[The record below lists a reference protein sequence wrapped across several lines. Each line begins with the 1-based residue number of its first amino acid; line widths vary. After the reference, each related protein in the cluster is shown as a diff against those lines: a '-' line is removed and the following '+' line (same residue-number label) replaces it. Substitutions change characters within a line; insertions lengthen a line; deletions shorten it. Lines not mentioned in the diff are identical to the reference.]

1 MKKKRTVEVDL
12 QSHMVDIS
20 SVGEPNEEKDFGN
33 TLGKGAEDLF
43 NRNET
48 CEENKKRKKISP
60 AKERLAKELISTHTL
75 DKADSAHQSNRSR

>member
-12 QSHMVDIS
+12 QSHIVDA
-20 SVGEPNEEKDFGN
+20 SVGEHNEEKDFGN
-33 TLGKGAEDLF
+33 TLGKGAEELF

-60 AKERLAKELISTHTL
+60 TKERLAKELISTHTL
-75 DKADSAHQSNRSR
+75 DKADSAYRSNGSR